1 MIDPL
6 YVASGFGV
14 GLLVGMTGVG
24 GGSLMTPLLILL
36 FGIHPSTAVGTDLLY
51 AAATKTGGS
60 LVHGVAR
67 SIHWPAV
74 LRLASGSIPA
84 SVVTP
89 ACAVAALNSTGIPR
103 AAWSI
108 WCCAL
113 RCILTATSLIF
124 RKAIMDR
131 YRRRMERLGAS
142 TTGYATVAVG
152 VALGVLVSISSVG
165 AGAVGVTALLL
176 LYPRLPMASI
186 VGSDIAHAVPLT
198 LVAGIGHWALGSVD
212 WALMGVLLIGSLPGI
227 IIGSYCAVR
236 VPETVLRLLLATV
249 LILIAGKL
257 GFNELHLSTASIAAV
272 TGSVAHSGA
281 LREPSAILL
290 RGPAA
295 VDRQIGA
302 GDLGGIV
309 AAQEQRQRCDLLR
322 GHELLGRLRVEQHV
336 R

>member
-36 FGIHPSTAVGTDLLY
+36 FGVHPSTAVGTDLLY

-60 LVHGVAR
+60 LVHGWSQ

-84 SVVTP
+84 SVITLLVLWQLELNGE
-89 ACAVAALNSTGIPR
+89 AARSLVNLVL
-103 AAWSI
+103 
-108 WCCAL
+108 CFAL
-113 RCILTATSLIF
+113 ILTATSLIF

-142 TTGYATVAVG
+142 TTVVVG

-198 LVAGIGHWALGSVD
+198 LVAGMGHWALGSVD

-227 IIGSYCAVR
+227 VIGSYCAVR

-249 LILIAGKL
+249 LILVASKL
-257 GFNELHLSTASIAAV
+257 GFNELHLATE
-272 TGSVAHSGA
+272 SVAA
-281 LREPSAILL
+281 IAKSAT
-290 RGPAA
+290 
-295 VDRQIGA
+295 
-302 GDLGGIV
+302 
-309 AAQEQRQRCDLLR
+309 
-322 GHELLGRLRVEQHV
+322 H
-336 R
+336 

>member
-36 FGIHPSTAVGTDLLY
+36 FGVHPATAVGTDLLY

-60 LVHGVAR
+60 LVHGMAR

-74 LRLASGSIPA
+74 IRLASGSIPA
-84 SVVTP
+84 SIVTLLMLWQFELNGDSGRSLINLVL
-89 ACAVAALNSTGIPR
+89 CFAL
-103 AAWSI
+103 
-108 WCCAL
+108 
-113 RCILTATSLIF
+113 ILTATSLIF

-131 YRRRMERLGAS
+131 YRRRMERLSAA
-142 TTGYATVAVG
+142 TTDYATVVVG

-165 AGAVGVTALLL
+165 AGAVGVAALLL
-176 LYPRLPMASI
+176 LYPRLPMATI

-198 LVAGIGHWALGSVD
+198 LVAGIGHWALLGSVD

-227 IIGSYCAVR
+227 IVGSYCAVR
-236 VPETVLRLLLATV
+236 VPETVLRLLLATA

-257 GFNELHLSTASIAAV
+257 VFNELHLSTK
-272 TGSVAHSGA
+272 SVATITS
-281 LREPSAILL
+281 SAT
-290 RGPAA
+290 
-295 VDRQIGA
+295 
-302 GDLGGIV
+302 
-309 AAQEQRQRCDLLR
+309 
-322 GHELLGRLRVEQHV
+322 H
-336 R
+336 

>member
-36 FGIHPSTAVGTDLLY
+36 FSIHPSTAVGTDLLY

-60 LVHGVAR
+60 LVHGLAQ

-74 LRLASGSIPA
+74 IRLASGSIPA
-84 SVVTP
+84 ALVTLF
-89 ACAVAALNSTGIPR
+89 VLWQLELNSD
-103 AAWSI
+103 AARSLVNLVL
-108 WCCAL
+108 CFAL
-113 RCILTATSLIF
+113 ILTATSLIF
-124 RKAIMDR
+124 RRAIMDR
-131 YRRRMERLGAS
+131 YRQRMERLAGS
-142 TTGYATVAVG
+142 TTDRATVLVG
-152 VALGVLVSISSVG
+152 VALGILVSISSVG

-176 LYPRLPMASI
+176 LYPRLPMARI

-249 LILIAGKL
+249 LILVAGKL
-257 GFNELHLSTASIAAV
+257 GFNELHLATE
-272 TGSVAHSGA
+272 SVA
-281 LREPSAILL
+281 
-290 RGPAA
+290 AA
-295 VDRQIGA
+295 ARSIT
-302 GDLGGIV
+302 
-309 AAQEQRQRCDLLR
+309 
-322 GHELLGRLRVEQHV
+322 H
-336 R
+336 

>member
-1 MIDPL
+1 MESNDLTLEMIDPL

-36 FGIHPSTAVGTDLLY
+36 FGVNPATAVGTDLLY

-60 LVHGVAR
+60 LVHGMAR
-67 SIHWPAV
+67 GIHWPAV
-74 LRLASGSIPA
+74 TRLASGSIPA
-84 SVVTP
+84 SVATLLVLWQFELNGDSGRSLINLVL
-89 ACAVAALNSTGIPR
+89 CFAL
-103 AAWSI
+103 
-108 WCCAL
+108 
-113 RCILTATSLIF
+113 ILTATSLIF

-142 TTGYATVAVG
+142 TTGYATVVVG

-198 LVAGIGHWALGSVD
+198 LVAGMGHWALGSVD

-227 IIGSYCAVR
+227 VIGSYCAVR

-249 LILIAGKL
+249 LILVASKL
-257 GFNELHLSTASIAAV
+257 GFNELHLATD
-272 TGSVAHSGA
+272 SVAA
-281 LREPSAILL
+281 IAKSAT
-290 RGPAA
+290 
-295 VDRQIGA
+295 
-302 GDLGGIV
+302 
-309 AAQEQRQRCDLLR
+309 
-322 GHELLGRLRVEQHV
+322 H
-336 R
+336 